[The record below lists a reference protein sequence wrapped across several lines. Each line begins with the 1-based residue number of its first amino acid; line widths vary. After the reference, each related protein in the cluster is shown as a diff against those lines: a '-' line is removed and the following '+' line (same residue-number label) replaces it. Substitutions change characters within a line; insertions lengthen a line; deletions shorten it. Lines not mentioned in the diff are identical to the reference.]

1 MLLAVDVGNTDVTF
15 GVFDGEKLAARFR
28 FTVQVPRTSD
38 EYGELLCNIL
48 EQKGYKPDDITEV
61 IIASVVPKMM
71 YSFTSGII
79 KYLDCHP
86 IVVGAGTKT
95 GIRIDTMNPKEI
107 GPDRIVDAVSA
118 FELYGGPIIVVD
130 YGTATTYDLVTA
142 DGAFKG
148 GVISPGIRISANALW
163 NNTANL
169 PEIEIKC
176 PGNIIAKET
185 ISAMQAGLFYG
196 TIGQT
201 EYIIRKISSSFGL
214 VYLPDCLPYLLP
226 DGKNVSHGIS
236 LPRVCLSTH
245 SSTLSERMGL
255 CVPALPISSPFVR
268 ICFEMFLYA
277 LRHIFFDLYIPLR
290 FACTSRLLLYSVRV
304 GLSIVGCDN
313 SCLRISRLNCES
325 KSGTVC

>member
-15 GVFDGEKLAARFR
+15 GVFDGERLAARFR

-79 KYLDCHP
+79 KYLNCHP

-169 PEIEIKC
+169 
-176 PGNIIAKET
+176 
-185 ISAMQAGLFYG
+185 QAGLFYG

-201 EYIIRKISSSFGL
+201 EYIIRKIKEESGL
-214 VYLPDCLPYLLP
+214 MDAKVIATGGLGKVVYENTKSIEIY
-226 DGKNVSHGIS
+226 DGDLTLKGLQLI
-236 LPRVCLSTH
+236 H
-245 SSTLSERMGL
+245 S
-255 CVPALPISSPFVR
+255 
-268 ICFEMFLYA
+268 
-277 LRHIFFDLYIPLR
+277 
-290 FACTSRLLLYSVRV
+290 
-304 GLSIVGCDN
+304 
-313 SCLRISRLNCES
+313 
-325 KSGTVC
+325 KQKK

>member
-1 MLLAVDVGNTDVTF
+1 MLLAVDVGNTDITF
-15 GVFDGEKLAARFR
+15 GVFDGSKLITRFR

-48 EQKGYKPDDITEV
+48 EQKGFSPKQISEV

-79 KYLDCHP
+79 KYLDCHS

-95 GIRIDTMNPKEI
+95 GIRIDTINPKEI

-118 FELYGGPIIVVD
+118 YEQYGGPVIVVD
-130 YGTATTYDLVTA
+130 FGTATTYDLVTA
-142 DGAFKG
+142 DGTFRG

-176 PGNIIAKET
+176 PGKVIARDT

-201 EYIIRKISSSFGL
+201 EYIIREMRKEAG
-214 VYLPDCLPYLLP
+214 
-226 DGKNVSHGIS
+226 
-236 LPRVCLSTH
+236 
-245 SSTLSERMGL
+245 LSEVKVVATGGL
-255 CVPALPISSPFVR
+255 GKIVSENTNEIEIYDA
-268 ICFEMFLYA
+268 
-277 LRHIFFDLYIPLR
+277 DLTLKGLQYI
-290 FACTSRLLLYSVRV
+290 YQKQKKV
-304 GLSIVGCDN
+304 
-313 SCLRISRLNCES
+313 
-325 KSGTVC
+325 

>member
-1 MLLAVDVGNTDVTF
+1 MLLAVDVGNTDITF
-15 GVFDGEKLAARFR
+15 GVFDGSKLITRFR

-48 EQKGYKPDDITEV
+48 EQKGFSPKQISEV

-79 KYLDCHP
+79 KYLDCQP

-95 GIRIDTMNPKEI
+95 GIRIDTVNPKEI

-118 FELYGGPIIVVD
+118 YEQYGGPVIVVD
-130 YGTATTYDLVTA
+130 FGTATTYDLVTA
-142 DGAFKG
+142 NGTFRG

-176 PGNIIAKET
+176 PRNVIARDT

-196 TIGQT
+196 TLGQT
-201 EYIIRKISSSFGL
+201 EYIIRKMKEEAKLLEAKVIATGGL
-214 VYLPDCLPYLLP
+214 
-226 DGKNVSHGIS
+226 GKIVSEHTDEIQIYDAD
-236 LPRVCLSTH
+236 L
-245 SSTLSERMGL
+245 TLKGL
-255 CVPALPISSPFVR
+255 Q
-268 ICFEMFLYA
+268 
-277 LRHIFFDLYIPLR
+277 YI
-290 FACTSRLLLYSVRV
+290 YQ
-304 GLSIVGCDN
+304 
-313 SCLRISRLNCES
+313 
-325 KSGTVC
+325 KQKKM

>member
-1 MLLAVDVGNTDVTF
+1 MLLAVDVGNTDITF
-15 GVFDGEKLAARFR
+15 GVFDGSKLITRFR

-48 EQKGYKPDDITEV
+48 EQKGFSPKQISEV

-95 GIRIDTMNPKEI
+95 GIRIDTVNPKEI

-118 FELYGGPIIVVD
+118 YEQYGGPVIVVD
-130 YGTATTYDLVTA
+130 FGTATTYDLVTA
-142 DGAFKG
+142 DGTFRG

-176 PGNIIAKET
+176 PGKVIARDT

-201 EYIIRKISSSFGL
+201 EYIIREMRKEAGLLEVKVVATGGLGKI
-214 VYLPDCLPYLLP
+214 
-226 DGKNVSHGIS
+226 VSENTNEIEIYEIGRAH
-236 LPRVCLSTH
+236 V
-245 SSTLSERMGL
+245 
-255 CVPALPISSPFVR
+255 
-268 ICFEMFLYA
+268 
-277 LRHIFFDLYIPLR
+277 
-290 FACTSRLLLYSVRV
+290 
-304 GLSIVGCDN
+304 
-313 SCLRISRLNCES
+313 
-325 KSGTVC
+325 